1 LLYAYTAILAL
12 FYCGATAREVIVHFN
27 EPYDFPLRLIMLV
40 VFISVKLLTLV
51 GIAEILRRL
60 LPMFDES
67 RTLV

>member
-1 LLYAYTAILAL
+1 MIQT
-12 FYCGATAREVIVHFN
+12 FVEKNR
-27 EPYDFPLRLIMLV
+27 
-40 VFISVKLLTLV
+40 KLLALV